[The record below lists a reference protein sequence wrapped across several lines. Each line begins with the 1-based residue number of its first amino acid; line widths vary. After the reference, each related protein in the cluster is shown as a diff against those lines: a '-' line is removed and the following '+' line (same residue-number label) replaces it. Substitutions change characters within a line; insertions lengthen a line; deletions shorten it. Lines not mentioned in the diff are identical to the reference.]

1 LLRFAIELNK
11 GEAVNMTST
20 LNVFVKAFATVFTA
34 ELGDKTM
41 LATSMIVTMF
51 KKVWLVLLAS
61 LLAYVTANALPL
73 LALAFVVNV
82 MSTYISLIRII
93 VGLGFTII
101 GALFLLTKG
110 KEERINISG
119 HTSVLSYYIL
129 VMLSELGDKTQLATI
144 GVAAET
150 GNVFVTF
157 ISGSLGYLMANLM
170 ASLIV
175 IRFSKRVKFELLR
188 MIAGIVFVII
198 GIMTLIKALG

>member
-1 LLRFAIELNK
+1 MLRFAIELNK

>member
-1 LLRFAIELNK
+1 
-11 GEAVNMTST
+11 MTST